1 MGLDMT
7 SLFIGYLLGSI
18 PTAYIV
24 TKLKKGVDIR
34 DLDTGNVGAASVL
47 RTSGFWEGLVVLLA
61 DIAKGAAA
69 ILVAQALG
77 VSQFWVL
84 GAGVAAILG
93 HSFPIYIGFRGGQG
107 VATIIGVFLTLTPE
121 AAGITLGLIGV
132 ILLFNW
138 RIYSD
143 RIFFALACAAPALPL
158 SIWLID
164 ASAVLTCYSLAGVV
178 FVMFRNR
185 RRLRHPKTATNVAR
199 NSNIVEHVRK
209 GTEPASID
217 Q

>member
-1 MGLDMT
+1 MGLDLA

-24 TKLKKGVDIR
+24 TRLKKGVDIR
-34 DLDTGNVGAASVL
+34 DLDTGNVGASSVL
-47 RTSGFWEGLVVLLA
+47 RTSGFGAGLAVLLA

-93 HSFPIYIGFRGGQG
+93 HCFPIFIGFRGGQG
-107 VATIIGVFLTLTPE
+107 VATIVGIFLALAPE
-121 AAGITLGLIGV
+121 ATSITLGIIGI
-132 ILLFNW
+132 ILLLNW
-138 RIYSD
+138 RVYSD
-143 RIFFALACAAPALPL
+143 RIFFAVACAAPSLPL
-158 SIWLID
+158 AIWLID
-164 ASAVLTCYSLAGVV
+164 ASTVLTFYALAVV
-178 FVMFRNR
+178 VLVMFRNR
-185 RRLRHPKTATNVAR
+185 RRLRHPKTATNVVKS
-199 NSNIVEHVRK
+199 SNTVERGRK
-209 GTEPASID
+209 DAEPVSID